1 MTAYAAVNAHY
12 AAAIRLIDETCRHPA
27 KINSDQA
34 IQIAQV
40 EAILALVQAI
50 KENASTASAV
60 RTMVGE
66 PVGSVASPIPP
77 PTPTA
82 SARD

>member
-1 MTAYAAVNAHY
+1 MEGDHHFPPMRPHLGEPRQPSTKETRVTAYAAVNAHY

-27 KINSDQA
+27 KINPDQA

-50 KENASTASAV
+50 KENA
-60 RTMVGE
+60 
-66 PVGSVASPIPP
+66 
-77 PTPTA
+77 
-82 SARD
+82 RD

>member
-27 KINSDQA
+27 KINPDQA

-50 KENASTASAV
+50 KENA
-60 RTMVGE
+60 
-66 PVGSVASPIPP
+66 
-77 PTPTA
+77 
-82 SARD
+82 RD